1 MEVKFDNNEIEI
13 LRKILSQVAIK
24 KRTGELGIVHGMNRF
39 VSTNTV
45 FRKEQID
52 ILDKVAKNS
61 GLRDINKFDK

>member
-52 ILDKVAKNS
+52 ILDKVAKKC